1 MVHNP
6 QFFCL
11 DPAGN
16 ILITDYNRNNI
27 KILSP
32 SGQLMHTIGKEGH
45 GRGELSCPM
54 GICLS
59 QTGTIS
65 VVSHSSNFCLQS
77 F

>member
-1 MVHNP
+1 MVHAP
-6 QFFCL
+6 RFFCL

-16 ILITDYNRNNI
+16 ILITDYWRGNI

-32 SGQLMHTIGKEGH
+32 SGQLMHKIGKMGQR
-45 GRGELSCPM
+45 RGELSYPY

-59 QTGTIS
+59 QTGTIF
-65 VVSHSSNFCLQS
+65 VVSWSDNAGLQS

>member
-1 MVHNP
+1 MVYGP
-6 QFFCL
+6 WFFCL

-16 ILITDYNRNNI
+16 ILITDFYGHNI

-32 SGQLMHTIGKEGH
+32 SGQLMHTIGKEGD
-45 GRGELSCPM
+45 GRGELYRPR

-59 QTGTIS
+59 QTGTIL
-65 VVSHSSNFCLQS
+65 VVSDNSGFSLQS